1 MLMDVPGA
9 EAGGGTPSSVLD
21 MTGPE
26 PRMLREGAISSA
38 QVNALLEENRCE

>member
-1 MLMDVPGA
+1 MDVPGA

-21 MTGPE
+21 MTGPQ

-38 QVNALLEENRCE
+38 ALTSVLEENRCE